1 MKALILVTQTYEMK
15 GAREIDFCKLDEI
28 LRDIEKAKTMAMN
41 IYQSS
46 AGQEFYRQL
55 FSLSLFLE
63 KLTDK
68 TRRATIQETENS
80 KQSYL
85 KAAATT
91 MGITVRFENN
101 HIVIHLP
108 YLLPK
113 SKSVNSDSYITEPLA
128 YALQEFVDQNK
139 PEKFRNALMIIR
151 SVYCPE
157 DARRMKRDNDNI
169 ETRHV
174 INIISTMLLV
184 DDNMLDILLCSRIG
198 GTTHTEIIVI
208 NDQEK
213 ATY

>member
-1 MKALILVTQTYEMK
+1 MSKAYDMEGMRK
-15 GAREIDFCKLDEI
+15 MDFRRLDEI
-28 LRDIEKAKTMAMN
+28 IRDIEKAKTMAMN
-41 IYQSS
+41 IYQSV
-46 AGQEFYRQL
+46 AGQEYYRQL

-68 TRRATIQETENS
+68 TRRATIQETEDS
-80 KQSYL
+80 KQTYL
-85 KAAATT
+85 KTAANTI
-91 MGITVRFENN
+91 GITVKYEND

-128 YALQEFVDQNK
+128 YALQEFVDQHK
-139 PEKFRNALMIIR
+139 PEKLQNALMVIR
-151 SVYCPE
+151 SVYCPD

-169 ETRHV
+169 EARHV

-198 GTTHTEIIVI
+198 STTHTEIIVKKY
-208 NDQEK
+208 QEN
-213 ATY
+213 ANYDSI